1 MDRASIVLSCHPK
14 NIHGA
19 AMVKSIEPEGV
30 RHRRSISILIGVV
43 GAAVNALPFAIALWT
58 AERHEH
64 VSGVE
69 SRDAVV

>member
-1 MDRASIVLSCHPK
+1 
-14 NIHGA
+14 
-19 AMVKSIEPEGV
+19 MVKSIEPEGV